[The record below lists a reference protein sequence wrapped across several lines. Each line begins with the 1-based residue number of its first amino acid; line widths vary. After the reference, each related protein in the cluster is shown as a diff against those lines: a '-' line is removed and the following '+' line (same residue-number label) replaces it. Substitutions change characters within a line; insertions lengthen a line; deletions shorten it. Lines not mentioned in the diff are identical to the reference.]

1 MDVTMRQHF
10 ALVMTL
16 LLTLAPASGHT
27 QPPEA
32 VAVIERFNGALLE
45 SMRRADALG
54 LSGRFKYLKPV
65 IEKSFAIPLITK
77 ISVGKYWR
85 KLNAQQ
91 QRELIHDYLE
101 WSTANYARQFDSFSG
116 ERFQFISASNSD
128 LQTVAVI
135 SQLIKPDGEKID
147 FHYILRR
154 LEGQWQII
162 DIQISGVSQLALTR
176 SQFVSVIESDGFEA
190 LINLL
195 QGKVKDISSG
205 PDP

>member
-1 MDVTMRQHF
+1 MQRF
-10 ALVMTL
+10 ALVITL
-16 LLTLAPASGHT
+16 LLVLASMSGRA

-45 SMRRADALG
+45 SMRRADTLG

-91 QRELIHDYLE
+91 QRELTQDYLE

-128 LQTVAVI
+128 QQTVAVI

-147 FHYILRR
+147 FHYILRL

-205 PDP
+205 TDP

>member
-128 LQTVAVI
+128 LKTVAVI

>member
-1 MDVTMRQHF
+1 MRQRF
-10 ALVMTL
+10 TLVMTL
-16 LLTLAPASGHT
+16 LLTIAPTSGHP

-45 SMRRADALG
+45 SMRRADVLG

-176 SQFVSVIESDGFEA
+176 SQFVSVIENDGFEA

-195 QGKVKDISSG
+195 RGKVKDITSG
-205 PDP
+205 ADP

>member
-1 MDVTMRQHF
+1 MQRF

-16 LLTLAPASGHT
+16 LLTLAPMSGRA
-27 QPPEA
+27 QPAEA
-32 VAVIERFNGALLE
+32 VALIERFNGALLE

-77 ISVGKYWR
+77 ISVGKYWK
-85 KLNAQQ
+85 KLTAQQ

-101 WSTANYARQFDSFSG
+101 WSTANYARQFDGFSG
-116 ERFQFISASNSD
+116 ERFQLIPAANSD
-128 LQTVAVI
+128 QQTVTVI
-135 SQLIKPDGEKID
+135 SQLIKPNGERIG
-147 FHYILRR
+147 FHYLLRR

-190 LINLL
+190 LTDLL
-195 QGKVKDISSG
+195 RGKVKDIDSG
-205 PDP
+205 ADP

>member
-1 MDVTMRQHF
+1 MQRF
-10 ALVMTL
+10 ALVITL
-16 LLTLAPASGHT
+16 LLVLAPMSGRA

-128 LQTVAVI
+128 QQTVAVI
-135 SQLIKPDGEKID
+135 SQLIKPDAEKID
-147 FHYILRR
+147 FHYILRL

-205 PDP
+205 TDP

>member
-1 MDVTMRQHF
+1 MQRF
-10 ALVMTL
+10 ALVITL
-16 LLTLAPASGHT
+16 LLVLAPMSGRA

-128 LQTVAVI
+128 QQTVAVI

-147 FHYILRR
+147 FHYILRL

-205 PDP
+205 TDP

>member
-1 MDVTMRQHF
+1 MQRF

-16 LLTLAPASGHT
+16 LLTLAPMSGRA

-77 ISVGKYWR
+77 ISVGKYWK
-85 KLNAQQ
+85 KLTAQQ

-101 WSTANYARQFDSFSG
+101 WSTANYARQFDGFSG
-116 ERFQFISASNSD
+116 ERFQLIPASNSD
-128 LQTVAVI
+128 QQTVTVI
-135 SQLIKPDGEKID
+135 SQLIKPNGERIG
-147 FHYILRR
+147 FHYLLRR

-190 LINLL
+190 LIDLL
-195 QGKVKDISSG
+195 RGKVKDIDSG
-205 PDP
+205 ADP

>member
-1 MDVTMRQHF
+1 MRQHF